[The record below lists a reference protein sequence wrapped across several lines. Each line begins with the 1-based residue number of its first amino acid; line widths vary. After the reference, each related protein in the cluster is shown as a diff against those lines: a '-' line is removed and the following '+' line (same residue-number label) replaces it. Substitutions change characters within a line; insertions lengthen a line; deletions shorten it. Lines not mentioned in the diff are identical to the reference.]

1 MKQSFFQAGKR
12 IVCLLLLTSLIC
24 GMTAGCGSSSVSKPE
39 NCNYEITGTAKPAS
53 DKDELVKISENDCF
67 ILYANLHN
75 GTAAVKD
82 KATGQTWHT
91 NPEDRSEDGLASGFN
106 KNALQ
111 SAITVVYT
119 TNQSVEMTCGAFM
132 SSINKDGLSYY
143 LPDDGS
149 VVFVYNFPKEEFYI
163 PIRFAIEDDSF
174 SATILTKY
182 IYEYGTNTV
191 KTVDLLPFFG
201 AGSSKD
207 EGYMLVPDGCGALI
221 NYNNNRLTASS
232 YSKPLYGFDSGTND
246 KLFGGK
252 ASSAYFTLSENQ
264 YMPVFGQS
272 RNDDGFLAVITQG
285 AARATVKANVAYKY
299 TLYNTV
305 WSSCSYRTEGTVRQT
320 QKDGSDLA
328 VSIPEK
334 NLEIWSDYKVNYYFT
349 QTGKNTYTD
358 MAGIY
363 RNYLMAKCGLEER
376 VSADDEIP
384 LYLDLYG
391 YIEKTKSFLGIPRD
405 TKISMT
411 TIADANEI
419 LDRLEQAGIERVVL
433 KYNFWAKDSF
443 YGKLPLNAKV
453 DAKVGSATQM
463 EALRQRLLD
472 AGGGLYLSADLLNV
486 YKTGRGVSRYN
497 DVLQSV
503 ANTAQRQYKFALD
516 SAMTDSRY
524 DAWYLLRPASMD
536 EFFGKFVENL
546 TSAGYTTLALDS
558 VGQMLYSE
566 LSSTGTGR
574 NQVLEILR
582 ETISSASGKTD
593 GLLLQGANEYVA
605 NYATHLLDT
614 ASRASGYDIEDVSV
628 PFYQIV
634 YHGCLSYSISAAN
647 LSSNPA
653 DQTLTCLEYGA
664 YPMFSLVGENADE
677 LIGSRLDN
685 LYSAD
690 AAKWLDFIAQQYD
703 QINEALHGV
712 QTSTIVA
719 HEILSENLRVVT
731 YSNGTRIYV
740 NYGTNA
746 VSVDGIDIP
755 AKGYAATEEGKIFA
769 CGTAAGSQ

>member
-1 MKQSFFQAGKR
+1 MKQNFFQTGKR
-12 IVCLLLLTSLIC
+12 ILCLLLLTALVC
-24 GMTAGCGSSSVSKPE
+24 GLTAGCGASGVTTPE
-39 NCNYEITGTAKPAS
+39 NRNYQITGTAAPAS
-53 DKDELVKISENDCF
+53 DKDEMVKISENDAF
-67 ILYANLHN
+67 VLYANLHN
-75 GTAAVKD
+75 GTAAVRD
-82 KATGQTWHT
+82 KKTGRTWYT

-119 TNQSVEMTCGAFM
+119 TDQSVEMTCGAFM

-163 PIRFAIEDDSF
+163 PVRFAIEEDSF
-174 SATILTKY
+174 SASILTQY
-182 IYEYGTNTV
+182 IHEYGTNTV
-191 KTVDLLPFFG
+191 KSVDLLPFFG

-221 NYNNNRLTASS
+221 YYNNNRLTAGS
-232 YSKPLYGFDSGTND
+232 YSKPLYGFDNGTND

-264 YMPVFGQS
+264 YLPVFGQS

-305 WSSCSYRTEGTVRQT
+305 WSSCSYRTTGTVRQT

-328 VSIPEK
+328 VSIAEK
-334 NLEIWSDYKVNYYFT
+334 NLEVWSDYKVNYYFT
-349 QTGKNTYTD
+349 GTGKNTYTD

-363 RNYLMAKCGLEER
+363 RDYLMANGGLEVR
-376 VSADDEIP
+376 VSDGGEIP

-391 YIEKTKSFLGIPRD
+391 YIEKTKSFLGIPKD

-411 TIADANEI
+411 TIEDANEI
-419 LDRLEQAGIERVVL
+419 LDTLSRAGVDRVVL

-443 YGKLPLNAKV
+443 FGKIPTTVKV
-453 DAKVGSATQM
+453 DGKVGSAREMQ
-463 EALRQRLLD
+463 ALRQRLTD
-472 AGGGLYLSADLLNV
+472 AGGGLYLSADLMNV
-486 YKTGRGVSRYN
+486 YKTGRGVSRYD

-524 DAWYLLRPASMD
+524 DAWYLLRPTSIP
-536 EFFGKFVENL
+536 EFFGKFVDNL
-546 TSAGYTTLALDS
+546 TAADYTTLALDS

-582 ETISSASGKTD
+582 ETMASAAEKTD
-593 GLLLQGANEYVA
+593 GLLLQGANEYAA

-614 ASRASGYDIEDVSV
+614 SSRSSGYDIEDVSV

-634 YHGCLSYSISAAN
+634 YHGCLSYSLSAAN

-664 YPMFSLVGENADE
+664 CPMFSLVAENADE

-690 AAKWLDFIAQQYD
+690 AANWLDFIAEQYG
-703 QINEALHGV
+703 QINQALRGV
-712 QTSTIVA
+712 QTSTITA
-719 HEILSENLRVVT
+719 HEILSENVRAVT

-740 NYGTNA
+740 NYGTDA

-755 AKGYAATEEGKIFA
+755 AKGYAATAEGKVFA
-769 CGTAAGSQ
+769 GGTAAGSR